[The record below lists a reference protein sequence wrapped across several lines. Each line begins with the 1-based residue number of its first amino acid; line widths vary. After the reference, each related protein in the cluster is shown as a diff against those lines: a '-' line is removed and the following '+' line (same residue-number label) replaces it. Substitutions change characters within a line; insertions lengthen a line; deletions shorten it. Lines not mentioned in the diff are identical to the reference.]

1 MKLEEMRWPQVE
13 EYFKNNDTVVISV
26 GSIENHGTHLCLG
39 TDYLVPGR
47 IIDMIEKKVDVIFTP
62 VMPYGNADHH
72 MAFSGTITLGDDGLY
87 VVMKA
92 VAESLYKHGARKF
105 VFLNGHGG
113 NSNAISKVGMEFNR
127 RGAVC
132 ALLNWW
138 QIAPAIN
145 KDWLGGHGGA
155 QETSA
160 VLAINEDYVDMSA
173 IKDVTLEGLSQNLPA
188 DALGTVLYKGVSI
201 PVQRTMDKV
210 SKAGWS
216 GPDHPKLATKEWGVE
231 MLDTVAEFVAGFI
244 GEFSKIEVMD

>member
-1 MKLEEMRWPQVE
+1 MKLEAMRWPEVE
-13 EYFKNNDTVVISV
+13 AYFKEHDTVVISV

-39 TDYLVPGR
+39 TDYLVPGKL
-47 IIDMIEKKVDVIFTP
+47 IDMIDDRLNVIFTP

-72 MAFSGTITLGDDGLY
+72 MAFPGTITLGDDGLY

-92 VAESLYKHGARKF
+92 VADSLYKHGARKF

-113 NSNAISKVGMEFNR
+113 NTNALSKVGMELNR
-127 RGAVC
+127 QGGIS

-138 QIAPAIN
+138 QIAPLLN
-145 KDWLGGHGGA
+145 RDWLGGHGGA

-160 VLAINEDYVDMSA
+160 VLAINESYVNMSA
-173 IKDVTLEGLSQNLPA
+173 IEDVELQGLSGAMPA

-210 SKAGWS
+210 SHAGWS
-216 GPDHPKLATKEWGVE
+216 GPDHPQNATKEWGEE
-231 MLDTVAEFVAGFI
+231 MLQVVADFVAGFI
-244 GEFSKIEVMD
+244 EEFSQVTAG